1 MMSRVTEPS
10 RSTSAGRLGVGER
23 PVTPPGWPSAVRPPD
38 APRWEET
45 AVGWL
50 LDQCPPEY
58 RMYDGLR
65 RHPVVLA
72 RFTLLHVEASIQ
84 AAQRGISEARVT
96 LREVLPTE
104 VVEGAVGMWEREG
117 ARLLKLRRAVGLVEE
132 ALRGR
137 RFRAKL

>member
-1 MMSRVTEPS
+1 MRYDGQGQRPNAPAL
-10 RSTSAGRLGVGER
+10 RVGER
-23 PVTPPGWPSAVRPPD
+23 PVTPPGWPPAVRPPD

-45 AVGWL
+45 AIGWL

-72 RFTLLHVEASIQ
+72 RFTALHVEASIQ
-84 AAQRGISEARVT
+84 AAQRGISEARVS

-104 VVEGAVGMWEREG
+104 AVEGAVAMWEREG
-117 ARLLKLRRAVGLVEE
+117 ARLLKVRRAVGLVEE
-132 ALRGR
+132 AFRGR
-137 RFRAKL
+137 RFRARL

>member
-1 MMSRVTEPS
+1 MRYDGQGQRPNAPAL
-10 RSTSAGRLGVGER
+10 RVGER
-23 PVTPPGWPSAVRPPD
+23 PVTPPGWPTSVRPPD

-45 AVGWL
+45 AIGWL

-72 RFTLLHVEASIQ
+72 RFTALHVEASIQ
-84 AAQRGISEARVT
+84 AAQRGISEARVS

-104 VVEGAVGMWEREG
+104 AVEGAVAMWEREG
-117 ARLLKLRRAVGLVEE
+117 ARLLKVRRAVGLLEE
-132 ALRGR
+132 AFRGR
-137 RFRAKL
+137 RFRARL